1 MYSYLIIIYVCSIW
15 RSDLLCTVVYRK
27 VFYAQYNCKGPGAA
41 SNERVKWV
49 RELTTEEAKPFL
61 TVHFIN
67 GKTWLKKFIG
77 KKVKAKKPK
86 KP

>member
-1 MYSYLIIIYVCSIW
+1 M
-15 RSDLLCTVVYRK
+15 LCTVVHRK
-27 VFYAQYNCKGPGAA
+27 VFYAQYNCKGPGAV

-49 RELTTEEAKPFL
+49 RELTDEEAKPFL

-67 GKTWLKKFIG
+67 GKTWLKKYIG
-77 KKVKAKKPK
+77 KKIKAKKHK